1 MDLGATKFVAHDEAN
16 ACRVEHAIDPETID
30 RLVYFLE
37 FLKICPRSGDSWLA
51 AFTKYCHE
59 GIDENRCAQCLVG
72 LTQ

>member
-1 MDLGATKFVAHDEAN
+1 MSSTVGSASSRAN